1 MVDAT
6 IQTELSNCLEKL
18 PVDRQRQV
26 LEFALTLE
34 TSAIHGVRGA
44 DLLRFAGVIDKS
56 DLDAMSRAIEDGCE
70 GIDLNEW

>member
-6 IQTELSNCLEKL
+6 IETELSTCLQKL
-18 PVDRQRQV
+18 PIDKQRQV
-26 LEFALTLE
+26 LKFAQTLA

-44 DLLRFAGVIDKS
+44 DLLRFAGTIDKS

-70 GIDLNEW
+70 GIDLDEW

>member
-26 LEFALTLE
+26 LEFAQTLA

-44 DLLRFAGVIDKS
+44 DLLRFAGAIDKS
-56 DLDAMSRAIEDGCE
+56 DLDAMSHAIEDGCE
-70 GIDLNEW
+70 GLDLNEW

>member
-18 PVDRQRQV
+18 PIDKQRQV
-26 LEFALTLE
+26 LEFAQTLAI
-34 TSAIHGVRGA
+34 SATHGVRGA
-44 DLLRFAGVIDKS
+44 ELLRFAGAIDKS
-56 DLDAMSRAIEDGCE
+56 DLEAMSHAIKGGCE